1 MFIYQ
6 KYVKCSA
13 NKYWVLST
21 VLGTEDTEADKTG
34 KIPTLMEVRL
44 GQGNEQIGIYNM
56 MSGSD
61 KSYKEK

>member
-13 NKYWVLST
+13 NKCWVLST
-21 VLGTEDTEADKTG
+21 VLGTEDTEANKTG

-44 GQGNEQIGIYNM
+44 RQDNEQINM
-56 MSGSD
+56 NV
-61 KSYKEK
+61 